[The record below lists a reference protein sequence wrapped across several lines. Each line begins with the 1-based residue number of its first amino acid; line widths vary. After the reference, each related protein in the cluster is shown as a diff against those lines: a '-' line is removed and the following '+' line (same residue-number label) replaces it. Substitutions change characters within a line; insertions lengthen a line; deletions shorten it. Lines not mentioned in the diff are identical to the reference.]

1 MSIFTPR
8 PRLNLV
14 SASLFIAAAFLWILT
29 NALFATLLF
38 IVAVR
43 FGPQTEGLVSVGLGA
58 LLIYALMGVL
68 APSILAALK
77 QIWDMVGSIREEL
90 TDRQVNG

>member
-14 SASLFIAAAFLWILT
+14 SASLFIAAEAGWVFVQLLTAALLTTAMALFFLFDTNRLLIIIYGVMYLYTITIIGEAFLK
-29 NALFATLLF
+29 AL
-38 IVAVR
+38 R
-43 FGPQTEGLVSVGLGA
+43 
-58 LLIYALMGVL
+58 
-68 APSILAALK
+68 